1 MVAEQRSEEMRKQ
14 AVRDRGDLI
23 TPTLLPT
30 ALRIGTTGI
39 HGKSYRMGDGSK
51 RVMLGV
57 CQKGR
62 ET

>member
-1 MVAEQRSEEMRKQ
+1 MRKQ
-14 AVRDRGDLI
+14 AVRDRGDVI
-23 TPTLLPT
+23 TPSLLPT

-39 HGKSYRMGDGSK
+39 HGKSYRVGDGSQK
-51 RVMLGV
+51 VMLGA